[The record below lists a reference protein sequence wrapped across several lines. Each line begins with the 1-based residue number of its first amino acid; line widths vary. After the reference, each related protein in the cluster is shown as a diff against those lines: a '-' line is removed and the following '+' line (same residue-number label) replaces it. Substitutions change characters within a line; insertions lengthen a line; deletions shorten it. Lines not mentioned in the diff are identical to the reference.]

1 MMRRSAVKSAVS
13 FTGTAKRGA
22 VAMSQN
28 SQEALPQ
35 LMRAVVPSGPG
46 GPDVLR
52 IDRRGTPKPGPGEI
66 LIRVAYAGVNRHDC
80 NQRQRGAPP
89 AVATDILGLEASG
102 LVAACGPGVASFGI
116 GDRVCALTNGGSYA
130 DYVIADAEL
139 VLPVP
144 EGLEGGAAAALPEA
158 LFTAWFNLVE
168 ICSLKAGEIVLIHG
182 GASGVGAI
190 AIQLA
195 RMLGARVFATAG
207 SEAKCAF
214 ACQQGAESCFNYRS
228 QDFVAALQQAT
239 GGYGADIIIDMAG
252 GLYAE
257 KNLHALA
264 RRGRLTHLSSGQ
276 EPIFSAPLGLI
287 MQKQAVVTGALLRPL
302 ERERKAAIARE
313 IQSHVWPRIGYDIV
327 PAIDKIFPLEGA
339 AEAHAY
345 MEAGSNRGKILLSI
359 S

>member
-1 MMRRSAVKSAVS
+1 
-13 FTGTAKRGA
+13 
-22 VAMSQN
+22 MSQN

-46 GPDVLR
+46 GPEVLR

-89 AVATDILGLEASG
+89 PGATDILGLEASG
-102 LVAACGPGVASFGI
+102 HVAACGAGVATYGI

-144 EGLEGGAAAALPEA
+144 EGLTDGAAAALPEA
-158 LFTAWFNLVE
+158 VFTAWFNLVE
-168 ICSLKAGEIVLIHG
+168 ICALKAGDVVLIHG

-195 RMLGARVFATAG
+195 RLLGARVFATAG

-302 ERERKAAIARE
+302 ERERKVAIARE
-313 IQSHVWPRIGYDIV
+313 IQSHVWPRIGHDIV

>member
-89 AVATDILGLEASG
+89 PGATDILGLEASG
-102 LVAACGPGVASFGI
+102 HVAACGAGVATYGI

-144 EGLEGGAAAALPEA
+144 EGLTDGAAAALPEA

-195 RMLGARVFATAG
+195 RLLGARVFATAG

-302 ERERKAAIARE
+302 ERERKVAIARE
-313 IQSHVWPRIGYDIV
+313 IQSHVWPRIGHDIV

>member
-46 GPDVLR
+46 GPEVLR

-89 AVATDILGLEASG
+89 PGATDILGLEASG
-102 LVAACGPGVASFGI
+102 HVAACGAGVATYGI

-144 EGLEGGAAAALPEA
+144 EGLTDGAAAALPEA
-158 LFTAWFNLVE
+158 VFTAWFNLVE
-168 ICSLKAGEIVLIHG
+168 ICALKAGDVVLIHG

-195 RMLGARVFATAG
+195 RLLGARVFATAG

-302 ERERKAAIARE
+302 ERERKVAIARE
-313 IQSHVWPRIGYDIV
+313 IQSHVWPRIGHDIV

>member
-1 MMRRSAVKSAVS
+1 
-13 FTGTAKRGA
+13 
-22 VAMSQN
+22 MSQN
-28 SQEALPQ
+28 SPAALPQ
-35 LMRAVVPSGPG
+35 LMRALVPSAPG
-46 GPDVLR
+46 GPGVLR
-52 IDRRGTPKPGPGEI
+52 MDMRSTPQPGPGEI

-89 AVATDILGLEASG
+89 PGATDILGLEASG
-102 LVAACGPGVASFGI
+102 HVAACGPGVATHGI
-116 GDRVCALTNGGSYA
+116 GDHVCALTNGGSYA
-130 DYVIADAEL
+130 DYVIADAQL

-144 EGLEGGAAAALPEA
+144 AGLEDGAAAALPEA

-168 ICSLKAGEIVLIHG
+168 ICALKAGEIVLVHG

-195 RMLGARVFATAG
+195 RLLGARVFATAG

-214 ACQQGAESCFNYRS
+214 ACQQGAESCFNYRTE
-228 QDFVAALQQAT
+228 DFVAALQQAT
-239 GGYGADIIIDMAG
+239 GGSGADIIIDMAG

-276 EPIFSAPLGLI
+276 EPIFSAPLSLI
-287 MQKQAVVTGALLRPL
+287 MQKQAFVTGALLRPL
-302 ERERKAAIARE
+302 ERARKAAIAKE
-313 IQSHVWPRIGYDIV
+313 IRNRVWPRIGHDIV
-327 PAIDKIFPLEGA
+327 PAIDRVFPLAAA

-345 MEAGSNRGKILLSI
+345 MEAGSNRGKILLSLM
-359 S
+359 